1 MDKKFLDV
9 PLEVKASDIK
19 EDGTFKGHGSLF
31 DKTPD
36 SYGDVI
42 NRGAFS
48 ETLAQGGRNKTGIAM
63 LWQHYSDKIPGVWLS
78 LAEDKK
84 GLPVEGQLALKTTLG
99 RDVYEIMKLGA
110 EAGTFKLGLSIGY
123 DAKDFEYETLKDNN
137 KKIRI
142 LKRVELWEISLVT
155 FPAKIGAIVS
165 TVKTIEDAKTERELE
180 KALREAGS
188 LSKSAA
194 QYIVKLCRPSLRE
207 AGTVVGNGS
216 LLTILDGLKQINQD
230 LLQQKK
236 VADAE
241 DKGLSGIL
249 NSLKQINV

>member
-9 PLEVKASDIK
+9 ALEVKASDIK

-36 SYGDVI
+36 SYGDI
-42 NRGAFS
+42 IARGAFS
-48 ETLAQGGRNKTGIAM
+48 ETLANGGRNKTGIAM
-63 LWQHYSDKIPGVWLS
+63 LWQHYSDRIPGVWLS

-99 RDVYEIMKLGA
+99 NDVYEIMKLGA
-110 EAGTFKLGLSIGY
+110 ELGTFKLGLSIGY
-123 DAKDFEYETLKDNN
+123 DAKDFEYMIPKDGDR
-137 KKIRI
+137 KIRI
-142 LKRVELWEISLVT
+142 LKKVELWEISLVT
-155 FPAKIGAIVS
+155 FPAKIGAMVS

-180 KALREAGS
+180 KALREVG

-194 QYIVKLCRPSLRE
+194 QYVVKLCRPSLRE
-207 AGTVVGNGS
+207 ANTVVENGS
-216 LLTILDGLKQINQD
+216 LLTILDGLKQINQS
-230 LLQQKK
+230 LLQQKV
-236 VADAE
+236 VADTE